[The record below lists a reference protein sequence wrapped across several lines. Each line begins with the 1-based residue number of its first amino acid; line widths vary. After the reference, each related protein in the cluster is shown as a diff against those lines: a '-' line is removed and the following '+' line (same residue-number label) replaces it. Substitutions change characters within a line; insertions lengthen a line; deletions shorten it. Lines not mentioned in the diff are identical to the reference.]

1 MASTFV
7 LKEDTDILGPHGQ
20 VIATLRPIFNGDGI
34 EVEVSEK
41 AIAVQQESRQREN
54 GERQVFHFFL
64 GLDTSD
70 WAEVLYGI
78 Y

>member
-7 LKEDTDILGPHGQ
+7 LKEETDILGPQGQ
-20 VIATLRPIFNGDGI
+20 VIATLRPILNGEGF
-34 EVEVSEK
+34 EVEIAEK
-41 AIAVQQESRQREN
+41 TIAVQQESRQREN